1 MKRRDDHRRAI
12 DGVLYLD
19 KPIGVSSNHA
29 LQEVKRLFF
38 AKKAGHTGSLDPL
51 ATGLLPIC
59 FGRATKF
66 SQYLLNSDK
75 AYAVT
80 AKLGIR
86 TTTSDAEGEIVE
98 EHEVPSL
105 TLKKLDKQFDSFRG
119 AIKQIPSMF
128 SALKKDGVPLYKL
141 ARQGI
146 TVERDAR
153 DLMIYGLNVISYDKE
168 QHEVKFTLHCSKG
181 TYVRTIVDDFGQ
193 LLGCG
198 AHVTALRRTGVGALD
213 AESMVTMDELRELKE
228 KDEFAA
234 MDALVKPVDVI
245 LESWPSVTLAS
256 STAFYLKQGNPVMV
270 PHAPT
275 SGWVRFNSQDG
286 VFIGIGEVLD
296 NGMVAP
302 RKIVS

>member
-1 MKRRDDHRRAI
+1 MKRRDAHRRAI

-29 LQEVKRLFF
+29 LQEVKRLYF

-86 TTTSDAEGEIVE
+86 TTTSDAEGEIVQE
-98 EHEVPSL
+98 CDVPSL
-105 TLKKLDKQFDSFRG
+105 TLKKIDKQFDAFRG
-119 AIKQIPSMF
+119 AIKQTPSMF

-146 TVERDAR
+146 TVEREAR
-153 DLMIYGLNVISYDKE
+153 DITVYSLDVLDYDKE
-168 QHEVKFTLHCSKG
+168 QHEVKFTLRCSKG

-193 LLGCG
+193 QLGCG
-198 AHVTALRRTGVGALD
+198 AHVTKLRRTGVGSLD
-213 AESMVTMDELRELKE
+213 ATTMVTMDELRDLKE
-228 KDEFAA
+228 RDEFAA

-302 RKIVS
+302 RKIIE